1 MFAKPLFQRAFKPL
15 VRLDI
20 QYFADGEGDDDDDQ
34 DTDDDQDDTPN
45 LAEMLKDPVLKKQ
58 YQALLKGQLDKR
70 LKKYADVDVDEYRQL
85 KELADKKRQQ
95 DKDSDNEDAENLK
108 TELKQKD
115 EKLLRAERR
124 EKRAVVKEFAVDQ
137 GVNPKLLA
145 RLIDLDSIELDDDGE
160 ADNLEELFEELQDEF
175 PEYFKAQDD
184 DEEDEEEKETKSNY
198 YSPGSR
204 QKMNKKPKEKNKRE
218 LGSSAYRRLKGIK
231 EE

>member
-20 QYFADGEGDDDDDQ
+20 QYFAGEGDNDDDQ
-34 DTDDDQDDTPN
+34 DTDDDQDDAPN

-58 YQALLKGQLDKR
+58 YQELLKAQLGKR
-70 LKKYADVDVDEYRQL
+70 MKKFEGVDVEEYRQL
-85 KELADKKRQQ
+85 KEMADKKKQH
-95 DKDSDNEDAENLK
+95 DKDSDNEDAESLK

-160 ADNLEELFEELQDEF
+160 ADNLDELFEELQEEF
-175 PEYFKAQDD
+175 PEYFKAQ
-184 DEEDEEEKETKSNY
+184 EDEEEEEEKTAKSSY
-198 YSPGSR
+198 YYPGSR
-204 QKMNKKPKEKNKRE
+204 QKMNNKPKKKDGIEAVTEIYEQLKAQNKH
-218 LGSSAYRRLKGIK
+218 K
-231 EE
+231 

>member
-20 QYFADGEGDDDDDQ
+20 QYFAEGEGDDDDDQ
-34 DTDDDQDDTPN
+34 DTDDDQNDTPN

-58 YQALLKGQLDKR
+58 YQELLKTQLGKR
-70 LKKYADVDVDEYRQL
+70 MKKFEGVDVEEYRQL
-85 KELADKKRQQ
+85 KEAAEQQQQKKQGH
-95 DKDSDNEDAENLK
+95 DD
-108 TELKQKD
+108 TELERLKNESKTKD
-115 EKLLRAERR
+115 EKLQLADNKV
-124 EKRAVVKEFAVDQ
+124 KRAAVKEFAVDNA
-137 GVNPKLLA
+137 VNPKLLA
-145 RLIDLDSIELDDDGE
+145 RLIDFNDIELDDDGE
-160 ADNLEELFEELQDEF
+160 PENLDELFEELQDEF
-175 PEYFKAQDD
+175 PEYFKAQE
-184 DEEDEEEKETKSNY
+184 DEEEEEEKETKSNY